1 MLNLVFYT
9 LLLILLLQIT
19 SPTKKK
25 KCLEKIWRRIAAKSF
40 ETHPQKKDRPSWQTL
55 SINVR
60 RTVKTS
66 LDRMLTSRKQIYLD
80 LNLLHLTSPSCIA
93 GTRWN
98 IRLEL
103 CSTYKVEHNQF
114 LGPDYV
120 RVIKKTYSCIVE
132 LNQNNFR
139 TNLSRT

>member
-19 SPTKKK
+19 SPTKKMFWK
-25 KCLEKIWRRIAAKSF
+25 NLEKNCSKIIWDTS
-40 ETHPQKKDRPSWQTL
+40 TKKDRPSWQTL
-55 SINVR
+55 SINVG

-80 LNLLHLTSPSCIA
+80 LNLLHLTFPSCIA